1 MSSTQST
8 LPTARLGSQGPLVP
22 RLGLGLM
29 GMSVFYG
36 AAGSDEDRFK
46 ILDRAIEIGETFW
59 DSESSCADDSD
70 SRCLW
75 PNELKRLAHF

>member
-1 MSSTQST
+1 
-8 LPTARLGSQGPLVP
+8 
-22 RLGLGLM
+22 M

-59 DSESSCADDSD
+59 DSES
-70 SRCLW
+70 
-75 PNELKRLAHF
+75 